1 MITGAL
7 FLSIVPISIEMEIYA
22 LHGTPCKIWNY
33 AYRVGLVIPVQQL
46 SRIVA
51 EPKKNN
57 RARMTVG
64 AHIGYLLTGGNDFFE
79 NI

>member
-1 MITGAL
+1 MKL
-7 FLSIVPISIEMEIYA
+7 
-22 LHGTPCKIWNY
+22 

-57 RARMTVG
+57 RAPMTVG
-64 AHIGYLLTGGNDFFE
+64 AHTGYLLTSGNDFFE

>member
-1 MITGAL
+1 MKL
-7 FLSIVPISIEMEIYA
+7 
-22 LHGTPCKIWNY
+22 

-57 RARMTVG
+57 QAPMTVG
-64 AHIGYLLTGGNDFFE
+64 AHVGYLLTSGNDFFE